1 MLTSRR
7 IIPILSGKGQGFPGV
22 GPLPTFWSFMVSLGI
37 FMAPVGMS
45 FSMLL
50 YNNEHTMRLKVS
62 VQFSRSVVSDS
73 LRPHE

>member
-50 YNNEHTMRLKVS
+50 YNNEFKVS